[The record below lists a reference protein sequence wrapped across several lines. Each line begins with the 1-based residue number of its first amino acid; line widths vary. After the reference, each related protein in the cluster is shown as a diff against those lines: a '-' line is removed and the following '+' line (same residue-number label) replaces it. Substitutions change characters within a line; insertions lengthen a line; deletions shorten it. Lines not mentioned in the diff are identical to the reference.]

1 MSFTERERL
10 EPELAKLLQK
20 HPELTQ
26 SSSQKVTSHVQREED
41 DWIVHTLLIEGT
53 DVPFYFKRKK
63 RYKSL
68 HGARVNITYYPDPT
82 EIAGMEF
89 ERFKIVRIKR
99 L

>member
-1 MSFTERERL
+1 MSFSERERL
-10 EPELAKLLQK
+10 EPELAKLLAK

-26 SSSQKVTSHVQREED
+26 STSQKVTSHVQREED
-41 DWIVHTLLIEGT
+41 DWIVHTLLIEGI

-68 HGARVNITYYPDPT
+68 HGARVNMTYYPDPF
-82 EIAGMEF
+82 EIAGMAF

>member
-26 SSSQKVTSHVQREED
+26 STSQKVTSHVQREED

-63 RYKSL
+63 HYKSL
-68 HGARVNITYYPDPT
+68 QGARVNITYYPDPT